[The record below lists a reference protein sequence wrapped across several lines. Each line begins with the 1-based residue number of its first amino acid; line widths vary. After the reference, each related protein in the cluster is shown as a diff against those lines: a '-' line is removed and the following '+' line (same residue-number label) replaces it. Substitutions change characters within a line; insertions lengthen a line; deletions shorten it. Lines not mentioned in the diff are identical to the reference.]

1 MPSNSS
7 GLAPA
12 ITATGI
18 TAGNFAQWQAY
29 FIAQYE
35 AIFGADS
42 FLGNDSQDGQF
53 IGVISQALAD
63 VCASAIAVY
72 NSFSPA
78 TAQGAGL
85 ASNVKI
91 NGLKKLI
98 ATFSTVPLT
107 IVGQAN
113 STITNGQAIDQ
124 NKVIW
129 NLPPSVTI
137 PGSGTINVIATC
149 ATQGAVTAAP
159 GTINKI
165 QTPTSGW
172 QSVTNASAATVGVP
186 IETDA
191 ALRVR
196 QAASVSLPSVTIFE
210 GIVASLEQVAGV
222 TRVKGYENNTGSAD
236 GNGIPRNTLY
246 FIVEGGAQADIFNAI
261 FEKITPGISTM
272 GSISTTI
279 TDSNGSTRL
288 LKYDLP
294 VDATMSVAITVKAL
308 AGWQVS
314 TEQLIAAALVNYFQ
328 SLPGGSNI
336 SFLGLP
342 AIALLPG
349 TPFFGTFAIT
359 AMTIKKNSGSAVS
372 SDIQLAFNEMAVSS
386 VGNVAFTVT

>member
-1 MPSNSS
+1 MPSNPS

-18 TAGNFAQWQAY
+18 AAGNFAQWQAY
-29 FIAQYE
+29 LVAQYQS
-35 AIFGADS
+35 IYGIDS
-42 FLGNDSQDGQF
+42 YLGNDSQDGQY
-53 IGVISQALAD
+53 IGVIAQALAD
-63 VCASAIAVY
+63 VCASAVAVY

-91 NGLKKLI
+91 NGLKKQI
-98 ATFSTVPLT
+98 PSPSTVTL
-107 IVGQAN
+107 IIGGQAN
-113 STITNGQAIDQ
+113 STITNGQAIDV

-129 NLPPSVTI
+129 NLPASVTI
-137 PGSGTINVIATC
+137 PNSGTINVLATC
-149 ATQGAVTAAP
+149 ATPGAVTAAN
-159 GTINKI
+159 GTITGI
-165 QTPTSGW
+165 QTPTFGW
-172 QSVTNASAATVGVP
+172 QTVTNASAATVGAPV
-186 IETDA
+186 EKDA

-246 FIVEGGAQADIFNAI
+246 FIVEGGAQADIFNSI
-261 FEKITPGISTM
+261 FQKITPGIGTM

-279 TDSNGSTRL
+279 TDANGSTRL
-288 LKYDLP
+288 LKYDVP
-294 VDATMSVAITVKAL
+294 VNATMSVAITVKAL
-308 AGWQVS
+308 AGWQIS
-314 TEQLIAAALVNYFQ
+314 TESLIATALVNYFQ
-328 SLPGGSNI
+328 ALPGGANI

-359 AMTIKKNSGSAVS
+359 AMTIKKNSGSFVS
-372 SDIQLAFNEMAVSS
+372 ADIQLAFNEMAVSAAANI
-386 VGNVAFTVT
+386 GFTVT